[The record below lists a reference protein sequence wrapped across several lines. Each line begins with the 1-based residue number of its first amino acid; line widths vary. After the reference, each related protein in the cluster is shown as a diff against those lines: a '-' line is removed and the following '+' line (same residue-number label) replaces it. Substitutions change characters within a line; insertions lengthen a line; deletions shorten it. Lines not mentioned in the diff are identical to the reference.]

1 MDIGIPLRELGT
13 IDSSVLRETILN
25 QDRVAWGE
33 DQYRQ
38 DEYEVHRQ
46 TESIVLLFT
55 DGADWPDSK
64 VRKEPGWDRLADV
77 ALPLMQEII
86 DKHYPQSGTI
96 IRAMAAKLLVVTTIA
111 WSLILTKSVT
121 VLETPAA
128 VSSSSRSQCGRS

>member
-13 IDSSVLRETILN
+13 IDSSGLRKTILN

-55 DGADWPDSK
+55 DGADWQEGALIRTVTDI
-64 VRKEPGWDRLADV
+64 RLFIAV
-77 ALPLMQEII
+77 TASTFRSRL
-86 DKHYPQSGTI
+86 
-96 IRAMAAKLLVVTTIA
+96 IR
-111 WSLILTKSVT
+111 
-121 VLETPAA
+121 EF
-128 VSSSSRSQCGRS
+128 VS